1 MATALTTAIACGRRP
16 LWASWAG
23 RLAAE
28 TDGAIAPMTA
38 MLRAWPRSRIMLI
51 VPDAMQALLSSTEL
65 TAAPETEET
74 ISR

>member
-1 MATALTTAIACGRRP
+1 
-16 LWASWAG
+16 
-23 RLAAE
+23 LAAE